1 MEKVKKLA
9 SSFKDPMIWIDCE
22 MTGLDISKEQI
33 IEIAAVVTDSSL
45 EKIIEG
51 PNLIINCS
59 DKILNSMD
67 EWCTEHHDNSG
78 LTKAVKESKIYLAD
92 AEK

>member
-1 MEKVKKLA
+1 MEKGKKLA
-9 SSFKDPMIWIDCE
+9 SLFKDPMIWIDCE

-33 IEIAAVVTDSSL
+33 IEIAVVVTDSSL
-45 EKIIEG
+45 DKIIKG

-67 EWCTEHHDNSG
+67 EWCTEHHGNSG
-78 LTKAVKESKIYLAD
+78 LTKAVKESKITLAD